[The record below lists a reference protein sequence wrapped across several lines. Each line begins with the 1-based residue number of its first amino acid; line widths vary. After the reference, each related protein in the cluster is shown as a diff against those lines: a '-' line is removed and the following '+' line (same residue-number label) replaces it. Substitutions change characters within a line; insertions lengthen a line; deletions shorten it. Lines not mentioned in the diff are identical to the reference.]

1 MKVTLITVC
10 FNAADVIAASMD
22 SVFAQ
27 THSDIEVIVI
37 DGASTDGTVDI
48 LKRYSK
54 PGKRL
59 QGLPTQEGTLQERDT
74 AGSLSGD
81 PAEVSGAGEEAAGS
95 LSGDPAEVAG
105 AGEEA
110 AGSLAG
116 DPAEVNEV
124 SGTVLSRGI
133 DVLVSEPDK
142 GIYDAMNKGL
152 ARATGE
158 VIGFVNAGDL
168 LMTPDTIAHVV
179 AAFQRSHADAVYGDI
194 IMVDEHD
201 IHKVH
206 RTWLSGTYHRENFR
220 KGWMPPHVGTFIKK
234 SVYDR
239 FGHFNTDLR
248 IGADYEILLRFL
260 YKHRIPTVHLREVL
274 VRFRLGGMSNG
285 SVKHILK
292 ANREVR
298 ASWGLN
304 GLQAPPLLVTRK
316 LWSKVL
322 QFFH

>member
-1 MKVTLITVC
+1 MKVSLITVC
-10 FNAADVIAASMD
+10 RNVAPVIAETLD
-22 SVFAQ
+22 SVLSQ
-27 THSDIEVIVI
+27 THPDIELIVI
-37 DGASTDGTVDI
+37 DGASTDGTVEI
-48 LKRYSK
+48 LERYRKSA
-54 PGKRL
+54 
-59 QGLPTQEGTLQERDT
+59 QGLLRNEGTLRTET
-74 AGSLSGD
+74 AGSRGGD
-81 PAEVSGAGEEAAGS
+81 PAEVSGK
-95 LSGDPAEVAG
+95 
-105 AGEEA
+105 
-110 AGSLAG
+110 
-116 DPAEVNEV
+116 
-124 SGTVLSRGI
+124 RGI
-133 DVLVSEPDK
+133 DILVSEPDK

-168 LMTPDTIAHVV
+168 LMTPDTIAQIVG
-179 AAFQRSHADAVYGDI
+179 AFQRSHAEAVYGDI
-194 IMVDEHD
+194 IMVDEKD
-201 IHKVH
+201 IYRVH

-220 KGWMPPHVGTFIKK
+220 KGWMPPHVGTFIRK

-260 YKHRIPTVHLREVL
+260 YKHQVPTVHLREVL

-285 SVKHILK
+285 NLKLILR

-298 ASWGLN
+298 RSWAINGLN
-304 GLQAPPLLVTRK
+304 APPLLVTRK

>member
-10 FNAADVIAASMD
+10 RNAAAVIGASLD

-27 THSDIEVIVI
+27 THADLEVIVI
-37 DGASTDGTVDI
+37 DGASTDGTQEV
-48 LKRYSK
+48 
-54 PGKRL
+54 L
-59 QGLPTQEGTLQERDT
+59 QPYRDK
-74 AGSLSGD
+74 
-81 PAEVSGAGEEAAGS
+81 
-95 LSGDPAEVAG
+95 
-105 AGEEA
+105 
-110 AGSLAG
+110 LAYY
-116 DPAEVNEV
+116 
-124 SGTVLSRGI
+124 
-133 DVLVSEPDK
+133 VSEPDK

-152 ARATGE
+152 RAATGE

-168 LMTPDTIAHVV
+168 LMTPKVIAQVV
-179 AAFQRSHADAVYGDI
+179 EAFQRAHVDAVYGDI

-206 RTWLSGTYHRENFR
+206 RTWLSGTYHRANFR
-220 KGWMPPHVGTFIKK
+220 KGWMPPHVGTFIRK
-234 SVYDR
+234 SAYDR

-248 IGADYEILLRFL
+248 IAADYEILLRML
-260 YKHRIPTVHLREVL
+260 YKHEIRTIHLREVL

-316 LWSKVL
+316 LWSKVM

>member
-1 MKVTLITVC
+1 MKVSLITVC
-10 FNAADVIAASMD
+10 RNVAPVIAETLD

-27 THSDIEVIVI
+27 THQDIEVIVI

-48 LKRYSK
+48 LNDYAR
-54 PGKRL
+54 
-59 QGLPTQEGTLQERDT
+59 TER
-74 AGSLSGD
+74 
-81 PAEVSGAGEEAAGS
+81 
-95 LSGDPAEVAG
+95 
-105 AGEEA
+105 
-110 AGSLAG
+110 
-116 DPAEVNEV
+116 
-124 SGTVLSRGI
+124 SRRVG
-133 DVLVSEPDK
+133 VLVSEPDK

-152 ARATGE
+152 ARATGD

-168 LMTPDTIAHVV
+168 LMTPQTIAHVV
-179 AAFQRSHADAVYGDI
+179 DAFKRSHVDAVYGDI
-194 IMVDEHD
+194 IMVDEKD
-201 IHKVH
+201 IFKVH
-206 RTWLSGTYHRENFR
+206 RTWLSGTYHRDNFR
-220 KGWMPPHVGTFIKK
+220 KGWMPPHVGTFIRR

-239 FGHFNTDLR
+239 FGHFNIDLR

-260 YKHRIPTVHLREVL
+260 YKHEVPAVHLREVL

-285 SVKHILK
+285 SVGQVLK

-298 ASWGLN
+298 AAWGLN

>member
-10 FNAADVIAASMD
+10 RNVAPVIAESLD
-22 SVFAQ
+22 SVLAQ
-27 THSDIEVIVI
+27 THADIELIVI
-37 DGASTDGTVDI
+37 DGASTDGTVEI
-48 LKRYSK
+48 LRQYTL
-54 PGKRL
+54 PG
-59 QGLPTQEGTLQERDT
+59 ES
-74 AGSLSGD
+74 GSANSAL
-81 PAEVSGAGEEAAGS
+81 E
-95 LSGDPAEVAG
+95 
-105 AGEEA
+105 
-110 AGSLAG
+110 
-116 DPAEVNEV
+116 
-124 SGTVLSRGI
+124 RGI
-133 DVLVSEPDK
+133 DTFVSEPDK

-152 ARATGE
+152 ALATGE
-158 VIGFVNAGDL
+158 IIGFVNAGDL
-168 LMTPDTIAHVV
+168 LMSPTVIAEVV
-179 AAFQRSHADAVYGDI
+179 NAFQRSHADAVYGDI

-220 KGWMPPHVGTFIKK
+220 RGWMPPHVGTFIRKG
-234 SVYDR
+234 VYDR
-239 FGHFNTDLR
+239 FGHFNTALR

-260 YKHRIPTVHLREVL
+260 YKHHVPTVHLREVL

-298 ASWGLN
+298 RAWGIN

-322 QFFH
+322 QFFQ

>member
-10 FNAADVIAASMD
+10 RNVAPVIRETLD
-22 SVFAQ
+22 SILAQ
-27 THSDIEVIVI
+27 THPDIELIVI
-37 DGASTDGTVDI
+37 DGASTDGTVEI
-48 LKRYSK
+48 
-54 PGKRL
+54 
-59 QGLPTQEGTLQERDT
+59 LQEY
-74 AGSLSGD
+74 AGPQQGRHRI
-81 PAEVSGAGEEAAGS
+81 
-95 LSGDPAEVAG
+95 
-105 AGEEA
+105 
-110 AGSLAG
+110 
-116 DPAEVNEV
+116 N
-124 SGTVLSRGI
+124 I
-133 DVLVSEPDK
+133 LVSEPDK

-152 ARATGE
+152 RLATGE

-168 LMTPDTIAHVV
+168 LMTPTVIDEVV
-179 AAFQRSHADAVYGDI
+179 QAFQRAHVDAVYGDI

-206 RTWLSGTYHRENFR
+206 RTWLSGTYHRSNFR
-220 KGWMPPHVGTFIKK
+220 KGWMPPHVGTFIRKD
-234 SVYDR
+234 VYDR
-239 FGHFNTDLR
+239 HGHFNTDLR

-260 YKHRIPTVHLREVL
+260 YKHEVPTVHLRSVL

-285 SVKHILK
+285 SVRHILN

-316 LWSKVL
+316 LWSKVM